1 MSDREFS
8 EAAAMDGCAYCR
20 HLRSRST
27 CDAYPAGIPMVI
39 VSGQQSHREPFV
51 GDGGVVFE
59 RFDPQRPQAVNPNIR
74 RANAGG

>member
-1 MSDREFS
+1 MSERDTLDQI
-8 EAAAMDGCAYCR
+8 AVDGCAYCR

-39 VSGQQSHREPFV
+39 LAGERSHIEPFI

-59 RFDPQRPQAVNPNIR
+59 RYDAENPLAVNPALR
-74 RANAGG
+74 RSNAGG